1 MRASASACVRIAV
14 ELDEFLW
21 AAHQARMR
29 ANYKMQ
35 RLYVTENLAQDGQVE
50 VGRDQAHY
58 LTNVLRMGEGAE
70 LLVFN
75 GRDGEWRAR
84 IDSVSKKAVR
94 LQLVE
99 LSRQQTPDTDL
110 IYCFAPIKHG
120 RLDYMVQKAVEMGAG
135 TLQPVLTQHT
145 QVTKL
150 GTDRLRANVIEAAEQ
165 CGILSV
171 PEVREPVKLEKLLD
185 GWDNDRALVFCD
197 ESVEHNNP
205 LVQLEQLKGRKCGL
219 LIGPEGGFSEG
230 ERTYLRS
237 LPFVLPIPLGP
248 RILRA
253 DTAAVAALALI
264 QSVIGDW
271 RDDEFVKLAEPT
283 V

>member
-1 MRASASACVRIAV
+1 MRELPPEPLYAGAV
-14 ELDEFLW
+14 ELDEFSR

-35 RLYVTENLAQDGQVE
+35 RLFLTHDLVSQAKIE

-58 LTNVLRMGEGAE
+58 LTNVLRMSEGAE

-84 IDSVSKKAVR
+84 IEAVTKKAVR
-94 LQLVE
+94 LQLIEMTRVQ
-99 LSRQQTPDTDL
+99 SPASDL
-110 IYCFAPIKHG
+110 VYCFAPIKHG

-135 TLQPVLTQHT
+135 VLQAVLTQHT

-150 GTDRLRANVIEAAEQ
+150 GTDRLRANVVEAAEQ

-171 PEVREPVKLEKLLD
+171 PEVKEPVKLEKLLE
-185 GWDNDRALVFCD
+185 GWESDRTLIFCD

-205 LVQLEQLKGRKCGL
+205 LVQLEQLEGRKCGL

-237 LPFVLPIPLGP
+237 LAFVLPIPLGP

-271 RDDEFVKLAEPT
+271 RDDEVTETK

>member
-1 MRASASACVRIAV
+1 
-14 ELDEFLW
+14 
-21 AAHQARMR
+21 MR
-29 ANYKMQ
+29 ANYRMQ
-35 RLYVTENLAQDGQVE
+35 RLFLTDDLAPGAQVE
-50 VGRDQAHY
+50 VSRDQAHY

-84 IDSVSKKAVR
+84 IASVSKKTVR
-94 LQLVE
+94 LELVE
-99 LSRQQTPDTDL
+99 RTRAQTPASDL
-110 IYCFAPIKHG
+110 VYCFAPIKHG

-150 GTDRLRANVIEAAEQ
+150 RIDRLRANVIEAAEQ

-171 PEVREPVKLEKLLD
+171 PEVNEPVKLEKLLE
-185 GWDNDRALVFCD
+185 GWESYRVLIFSD
-197 ESVEHNNP
+197 EAVEHNNP

-271 RDDEFVKLAEPT
+271 IDDEVVKLTETP

>member
-1 MRASASACVRIAV
+1 
-14 ELDEFLW
+14 
-21 AAHQARMR
+21 MR

-35 RLYVTENLAQDGQVE
+35 RLFLTDDLAARTQVD

-58 LTNVLRMGEGAE
+58 LTNVLRMSEGAE

-75 GRDGEWRAR
+75 GRHGEWRAR
-84 IDSVSKKAVR
+84 IGSISRKKAVR
-94 LQLVE
+94 LDLVE
-99 LSRQQTPDTDL
+99 QTRPQTPASDL
-110 IYCFAPIKHG
+110 IYCFAPIKQG

-135 TLQPVLTQHT
+135 ILQPVLTQHT

-171 PEVREPVKLEKLLD
+171 PKVEEPLKLERLVD
-185 GWDNDRALVFCD
+185 EWESDRTLVFCD
-197 ESVEHNNP
+197 EAVEHNNP
-205 LVQLEQLKGRKCGL
+205 LAQLEQVRGRKCGL

-230 ERTYLRS
+230 ERTWLRS

-264 QSVIGDW
+264 QAVIGDW
-271 RDDEFVKLAEPT
+271 RDDEVVKFTET
-283 V
+283 SV